1 MTHPRMARADLATGA
16 VLFVL
21 AVAVIYGSW
30 TMDRL
35 EIRHINP
42 WSAPG
47 LLPGTLGVALALLSG
62 LLILKAARA
71 GPVPETA
78 SEASGDEGPHE
89 PGAVTRLVAAG
100 ALCLF
105 FVLGLVGRMPFWLA
119 TTIFVFLF
127 IAGFE
132 WPMRRGTGKARVLSL
147 AAALIIAVATGLI
160 TAYVFGDIFLVRLP

>member
-1 MTHPRMARADLATGA
+1 MTHSRMVRADLATGA

-35 EIRHINP
+35 EIRNINP

-47 LLPGTLGVALALLSG
+47 LLPGILGVVLAVLSG
-62 LLILKAARA
+62 LLILQAARA
-71 GPVPETA
+71 GSPHVDAEDAEETQ
-78 SEASGDEGPHE
+78 E
-89 PGAVTRLVAAG
+89 PGATTRLVAAG

-105 FVLGLVGRMPFWLA
+105 FVVGLVGRMPFWLA

-132 WPMRRGTGKARVLSL
+132 WPITRPGRGRAMAL
-147 AAALIIAVATGLI
+147 ASALIIAVATGVV
-160 TAYVFGDIFLVRLP
+160 TAYVFRDIFLVRLP